1 MKRVTAY
8 ITGNVQRVGYRGKVI
23 DLAKAFGLKG
33 NVQNL
38 EDGRVKVIAE
48 GEENDLERFIRAI
61 DIKNAIIYV
70 SSIASKYSPAT
81 GDFEGFYKQ
90 VSPGET
96 DSRLD
101 SAVVHLKDLKDAI
114 NNMNS
119 NLGGKMDQMLD
130 KQDQMLG
137 KQDQM
142 IQKQEVMIQ
151 KQDVMIQKQDRM
163 LNGQDELL
171 VEVKDMNRNINDKAD
186 QLIKKQDDLGI
197 VKADIAEIKTALRA
211 KGIM

>member
-1 MKRVTAY
+1 MERVTAY

-119 NLGGKMDQMLD
+119 NLGGKMDL
-130 KQDQMLG
+130 
-137 KQDQM
+137 M
-142 IQKQEVMIQ
+142 IG
-151 KQDVMIQKQDRM
+151 KQDVMIQKQDQMIQKQDQMIQKQDRM
-163 LNGQDELL
+163 LSGQDELL
-171 VEVKDMNRNINDKAD
+171 VEVKDLNRNMSDKMDLMIKRQDERLEKVEDEIAD
-186 QLIKKQDDLGI
+186 M
-197 VKADIAEIKTALRA
+197 KTALKA
-211 KGIM
+211 KGII

>member
-8 ITGNVQRVGYRGKVI
+8 ITGNVQRVGYRGKII
-23 DLAKAFGLKG
+23 DFAKAFGLKG

-48 GEENDLERFIRAI
+48 GEENDLERFIQAI
-61 DIKNAIIYV
+61 DIKNSIIYV
-70 SSIASKYSPAT
+70 SSINSEYSTAT

-119 NLGGKMDQMLD
+119 NLGSKMDKMLDKQDQMLD
-130 KQDQMLG
+130 KQDQMLDKQDQMLN

-142 IQKQEVMIQ
+142 IK
-151 KQDVMIQKQDRM
+151 KQDRM
-163 LNGQDELL
+163 LSGQDELL
-171 VEVKDMNRNINDKAD
+171 LEVKDMNRNLSEKAD
-186 QLIKKQDDLGI
+186 QLIKKQDDLEI

>member
-8 ITGNVQRVGYRGKVI
+8 ISGNVQRVGYRGKI
-23 DLAKAFGLKG
+23 TELAIAFGLKG

-48 GEENDLERFIRAI
+48 GEENDLERFVRAI
-61 DIKNAIIYV
+61 DIKNAVIYV
-70 SSIASKYSPAT
+70 SSIASNYSPAT

-101 SAVVHLKDLKDAI
+101 SAVVHLKDLKDAV

-119 NLGGKMDQMLD
+119 NLGGKMDL
-130 KQDQMLG
+130 
-137 KQDQM
+137 M
-142 IQKQEVMIQ
+142 IG
-151 KQDVMIQKQDRM
+151 KQDVMIQKQDQMIGKQDRM
-163 LNGQDELL
+163 LSGQDELL
-171 VEVKDMNRNINDKAD
+171 VEVKDLNRNMSDKMDLMIKRQDERLEKVEDEIAD
-186 QLIKKQDDLGI
+186 M
-197 VKADIAEIKTALRA
+197 KTALKA
-211 KGIM
+211 KGII